1 MYEGALKEKKMTFA
15 KTMTEGQRFIH
26 AKITEGSRLMD
37 TKNDEEINRLYF
49 DRNEDAIAETQK
61 KYGAYLKKIASDMT
75 DDLRDA
81 EECVNDVYLKTWNSI
96 PPNRPDSLK
105 AYLTALVRR
114 AAADVYRKSKRSK
127 SIPKK
132 LFSPLDELSDIL
144 PGGDAE
150 DEYDNKVLSD
160 VIRSFV
166 SSLPARRKYIFIS
179 KYYVNRKTDE
189 IADKLNVS
197 RSTVAK
203 ELAQIKSDLKQKL
216 QSEGYSI

>member
-1 MYEGALKEKKMTFA
+1 MDNS
-15 KTMTEGQRFIH
+15 KTLPERQ
-26 AKITEGSRLMD
+26 RLMHTTIFD
-37 TKNDEEINRLYF
+37 RSEYMDFKNDEEINRLYF
-49 DRNEDAIAETQK
+49 DRDEDAIAETQK
-61 KYGAYLKKIASDMT
+61 KYGAYLKKIAADMT
-75 DDLRDA
+75 DDRRDA
-81 EECVNDVYLKTWNSI
+81 EECVNDVYLKAWNSI
-96 PPNRPDSLK
+96 PPNRPESLK

-114 AAADVYRKSKRSK
+114 AAADVYRKSSRSK

-144 PGGDAE
+144 PGGNAE
-150 DEYDNKVLSD
+150 DEYDNRILSD

-166 SSLPARRKYIFIS
+166 SSLPGRRKYIFIS
-179 KYYVNRKTDE
+179 RYYVNRKTDE
-189 IADKLNVS
+189 IAARLNVS